1 MNRSTMFKRLP
12 AIILAT
18 AMLLTLFA
26 CDWIKKPPI
35 TTQPDPTQVTV
46 PAAGVSFAAPA
57 YKLSFGA
64 YEDYAGNVKAQ
75 APAYSVSPG
84 LANVVNKTQ
93 FLENDDEDD
102 VYYWYYSGAMLSKEA
117 AALIEKNGFAVTD
130 GRSWA
135 EYFGVY
141 EQNRYS
147 YVPSFITTDSAVH
160 TFHLMFDYVLKNL
173 EQSMLYDALSDLT
186 DAMLAASQAQYDQ
199 LMGTDFENAAM
210 RNLTYFTVA
219 QKLLKPKASDLA
231 ESNLA
236 AGEIALIEAHEGPA
250 PSLVI
255 NMGAN
260 YDDPQLEEYQVDYS
274 QFVPR
279 SHYTQTE
286 QLKQYFKA
294 MQWYGQMTFRSKYED
309 EVRSALLMSSALYA
323 DKKAEQ
329 AWIDIYEPTTFFV
342 GESDDITP
350 FQYRAALEGVYSDMG
365 NLGEITDQTKFAA
378 ALEIIRRM
386 APPQINSVPIF
397 QDVEDREAAVTGL
410 RLMGQRFTVDAAI
423 FQRLMDREVKDRMLP
438 ASLDIPSALGS
449 AEAAAILKPE
459 TDQFPEYSTQM
470 GKVKNYLKGLP
481 ADTWGS
487 NLYWSWIHMLRPFT
501 EARKGAGYPFFMQN
515 NAWVRKELGTF
526 QGSWT
531 ELKRDTL
538 LYSKQPMAEFGDGGP
553 ELPAPPDDRGY
564 VEPNPAVFARL
575 AALVKLTTDGLRTR
589 SLLTDTA
596 KEALDT
602 LYAISTQLTTIAEK
616 ELENKALTDKEY
628 DFIRTYGGE
637 LEHIWQTAKKDE
649 MRANGFAFE
658 WEGEEEFFDQRNFLG
673 FHPDAVVADVAT
685 DPNGLALTQATG
697 YSKEIYV
704 AFPRDGE
711 VVLARG
717 VVYSQYEFTVP
728 LADRLTDEAWHQ
740 RLRDGD
746 IPPYADWKSA
756 FIADITDDHTG
767 DWGMTY

>member
-1 MNRSTMFKRLP
+1 MNQSSVFKRLP
-12 AIILAT
+12 AILLAA

-26 CDWIKKPPI
+26 CDWIKKPEP
-35 TTQPDPTQVTV
+35 TTRPDPTQFTV
-46 PAAGVSFAAPA
+46 PAAGASFAAPA
-57 YKLSFGA
+57 YKLSFGT
-64 YEDYAGNVKAQ
+64 YEDYAGNVKAGV
-75 APAYSVSPG
+75 PPYSVSPG
-84 LANVVNKTQ
+84 LANIVNKTQ
-93 FLENDDEDD
+93 FLENDDEND

-117 AALIEKNGFAVTD
+117 VALIEKNGFAVTD

-141 EQNRYS
+141 EQNRYN
-147 YVPSFITTDSAVH
+147 YVPSFITTDSAAH
-160 TFHLMFDYVLKNL
+160 TFHLMFDYVLKDL
-173 EQSMLYDALSDLT
+173 EQSLLYDALSDLT
-186 DAMLAASQAQYDQ
+186 DAMLAASQAQLEQ
-199 LMGTDFENAAM
+199 LKGTAFENAAM
-210 RNLTYFTVA
+210 RNVTYFTVA
-219 QKLLKPKASDLA
+219 QKLLNPKASYLG

-255 NMGAN
+255 NMGAQ
-260 YDDPQLEEYQVDYS
+260 YEDAKLEEYQVDYS

-286 QLKQYFKA
+286 QLKRYFKA

-350 FQYRAALEGVYSDMG
+350 FQYRAALEGVYPD
-365 NLGEITDQTKFAA
+365 LGDLNALTDQAKFAA
-378 ALEIIRRM
+378 ALEVIRKM

-397 QDVEDREAAVTGL
+397 EDVENREAAVTGL

-423 FQRLMDREVKDRMLP
+423 FQRLMDREVPDRMLP

-459 TDQFPEYSTQM
+459 TDKYPEYTVQM

-481 ADTWGS
+481 TDTWGS

-501 EARKGAGYPFFMQN
+501 GDQKGAGYPFFMQN
-515 NAWVRKELGTF
+515 NAWVRKELNTL

-538 LYSKQPMAEFGDGGP
+538 LYAKQPMAEFGDGGDEP
-553 ELPAPPDDRGY
+553 PPPPDDRGY

-589 SLLTDTA
+589 DLLTDTA

-602 LYAISTQLTTIAEK
+602 LYAISTLLTKIAEK
-616 ELENKALTDKEY
+616 ELENKTLTENEY

-649 MRANGFAFE
+649 MALFGQ
-658 WEGEEEFFDQRNFLG
+658 GQMEFLQ

-685 DPNGLALTQATG
+685 DPNGLALTEATG

-756 FIADITDDHTG
+756 FIADITDDHTN
-767 DWGMTY
+767 DWGRTY